1 MIKMKFEK
9 VSFDQWF
16 EACYKNY
23 WDLFSPN
30 KDEFEKWV
38 EESYNHILL
47 PERST
52 KFSAGYDF
60 FNPFPTL
67 HLNTAANTSYRICT
81 GVRWHGDN
89 DKVLIILPRS
99 GFGTKYGFALDNTAG
114 VIDADYYHAANEGH
128 IMAQVHVR
136 ADMKIES
143 GQAFM
148 QGIILPYYTVEEDT
162 VDNERVGGFGSTD
175 KNNNAR

>member
-1 MIKMKFEK
+1 MKFEK

-23 WDLFSPN
+23 WEMFSPN
-30 KDEFEKWV
+30 KDEFEQWV
-38 EESYNHILL
+38 EESYNKILL

-52 KFSAGYDF
+52 KYSAGYDF

-67 HLNTAANTSYRICT
+67 VLTAAENTSYRICT
-81 GVRWHGDN
+81 GIRWKGDT

-114 VIDADYYHAANEGH
+114 VIDADYYHADNEGH

-136 ADMKIES
+136 KDMKIEY

-148 QGIILPYYTVEEDT
+148 QGIILPYFTVEEEA
-162 VDNERVGGFGSTD
+162 VEKERKGGFGSTD
-175 KNNNAR
+175 KQ

>member
-1 MIKMKFEK
+1 MKFEK

-23 WDLFSPN
+23 GDSYSSEG
-30 KDEFEKWV
+30 EFERWV
-38 EESYNHILL
+38 KESYNHILL
-47 PERST
+47 PKRST

-67 HLNTAANTSYRICT
+67 HLNAAPSINYRICT

-136 ADMKIES
+136 TDMKIERE
-143 GQAFM
+143 QAFM

-162 VDNERVGGFGSTD
+162 VDKERVGGFGSTG
-175 KNNNAR
+175 